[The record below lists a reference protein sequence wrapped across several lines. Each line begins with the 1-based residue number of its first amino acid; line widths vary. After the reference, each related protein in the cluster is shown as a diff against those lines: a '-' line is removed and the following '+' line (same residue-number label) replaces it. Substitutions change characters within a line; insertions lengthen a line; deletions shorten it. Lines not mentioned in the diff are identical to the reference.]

1 MFGFREVVQITLGP
15 NLRLSAINISWIIWR
30 KNRQYI
36 FYLGLSWSKKGT
48 LRVQSVTKVYWN
60 ALKLTK
66 KLTKYLLLRYKNPAI
81 SCRFT
86 SVSVSL
92 SDTKDYLWKVY
103 ISSKPTRCGNEPSN
117 LVYSLR
123 GYLPYKP
130 KFQILE
136 KKEVDKKSWIFFWWG
151 MEK

>member
-15 NLRLSAINISWIIWR
+15 NLRLRAINISWIIWR

-86 SVSVSL
+86 SVCLFPSQIRKIMFERFIFLVNPHVVKTSHRTL
-92 SDTKDYLWKVY
+92 YIHFVDTYP
-103 ISSKPTRCGNEPSN
+103 ISRNSK
-117 LVYSLR
+117 
-123 GYLPYKP
+123 
-130 KFQILE
+130 F
-136 KKEVDKKSWIFFWWG
+136 
-151 MEK
+151 